1 MMRKKERQLYLLMH
15 FFVFFF
21 VVVFLKLTVRY
32 GTFLSILIILETIC
46 MKINLSNLFQV
57 VRSVVVLVQL
67 FIVKNA

>member
-1 MMRKKERQLYLLMH
+1 MH

-32 GTFLSILIILETIC
+32 GTFLSIFIILETIC
-46 MKINLSNLFQV
+46 MKMHFLINLSNLFQA

-67 FIVKNA
+67 FRVKNA